1 MALPRLN
8 EVPEYE
14 LVIPSTKENI
24 QFRPFLV
31 KEQKILLMAFE
42 SRDTKQIMQAIGKTI
57 ESCIPDIKL
66 AKLASFDIDYIFM
79 QIRSKS
85 VGEKANLNIKCK
97 HCEHP
102 NPVEVDLENVQLT
115 SEPKDKMVKLTD
127 DMTMQMKYPS
137 FFDVT
142 NSDMV
147 REDIT
152 STEMAIESIKM
163 SMDALITEEEHISMK
178 DETNEEIAR
187 FVDSLNDE
195 QFSKLAAFIQDI
207 PKLILNIDFT
217 CESCNKENNHVM
229 EGINDFFS

>member
-85 VGEKANLNIKCK
+85 VGEVSKLGIKCQ
-97 HCEHP
+97 HCEQT
-102 NPVEVDLENVQLT
+102 NDIA
-115 SEPKDKMVKLTD
+115 VKLD
-127 DMTMQMKYPS
+127 EVEIKQDKI
-137 FFDVT
+137 V
-142 NSDMV
+142 NK
-147 REDIT
+147 DIELDENISLT
-152 STEMAIESIKM
+152 KLTFSI
-163 SMDALITEEEHISMK
+163 I
-178 DETNEEIAR
+178 R
-187 FVDSLNDE
+187 
-195 QFSKLAAFIQDI
+195 
-207 PKLILNIDFT
+207 
-217 CESCNKENNHVM
+217 
-229 EGINDFFS
+229 

>member
-1 MALPRLN
+1 M
-8 EVPEYE
+8 
-14 LVIPSTKENI
+14 
-24 QFRPFLV
+24 
-31 KEQKILLMAFE
+31 
-42 SRDTKQIMQAIGKTI
+42 
-57 ESCIPDIKL
+57 
-66 AKLASFDIDYIFM
+66 
-79 QIRSKS
+79 
-85 VGEKANLNIKCK
+85 NIKCK

-163 SMDALITEEEHISMK
+163 SMDALITEE
-178 DETNEEIAR
+178 
-187 FVDSLNDE
+187 
-195 QFSKLAAFIQDI
+195 
-207 PKLILNIDFT
+207 
-217 CESCNKENNHVM
+217 
-229 EGINDFFS
+229 

>member
-85 VGEKANLNIKCK
+85 VGEKANLSIKCK

-115 SEPKDKMVKLTD
+115 SEPKDKMIKLTD
-127 DMTMQMKYPS
+127 DMTMKMKYPS

-147 REDIT
+147 KEDIT

-178 DETNEEIAR
+178 DETSEEIAR